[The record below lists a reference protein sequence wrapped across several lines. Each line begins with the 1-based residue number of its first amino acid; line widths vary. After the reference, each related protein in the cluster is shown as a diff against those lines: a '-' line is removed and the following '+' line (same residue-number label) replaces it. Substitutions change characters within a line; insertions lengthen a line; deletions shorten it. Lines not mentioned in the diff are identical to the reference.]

1 MPKPLWGNKAP
12 PQPLPATAE
21 APAPHEPLPGMPK
34 PLWANKAPPGGQALG
49 DASASS
55 RPSSSGPEP
64 NQAMEVGSTKD
75 AKPRKVLQGNQFQYE
90 LGQVLGKGSY
100 AKVKVCRTIEMETT
114 FAVKI
119 FKISLLKRR
128 RMWDSQ
134 VNSFKTAF
142 DDVIREIAIMRRLDH
157 ANVMNMH
164 DVIDDASANKL
175 YMVMDYCPRGA
186 IMDTEKMPTK
196 PLDIDDARRWFADAV
211 VGLDYLHFQ
220 GVIHYDLKPD
230 NILINSD
237 GRAVISDFG
246 VSRVHPNR
254 SDTVVGSPG
263 TPTYTAPE
271 VWGTDAYQGRLADVW
286 SLGVT
291 LHAMVFGC
299 LPYSAS
305 SQADLIACVTDPTE
319 WSCEHECGDAHLLE
333 VLVRM
338 MQKKPANRCKLDWVE
353 QSAWLATDVEQ
364 RKGGVEWSKIEV
376 NEEELRSAISHGH
389 VQNFKRTT
397 NGTLLKL
404 TGPQEQIMYETLHA
418 SALSSFLPRLIKTQ
432 VATGKK
438 VILELE
444 DLTHGM
450 AAPCLMDV
458 KMGLRT
464 YSEAEIRLAQGD
476 KPRADMLAKMMKI
489 APDAPSEEE
498 KAVGGVIK
506 LRYLRFRDEASS
518 TVSLGFRIDNV
529 TLSEEYEDDE
539 APETKALALVATRE
553 QVHAVVAQYLQRR
566 RTLVVSFLR
575 QLRELRATLAAS
587 DAFATHCFIRSSL
600 LFVYDGVGE
609 RTRVCMIDLVR
620 STRTEK
626 DGTGQP
632 RRLEHSVPWVNG
644 NHEDGYLT
652 GVDNLIAVFEGLL
665 EAWQEDM

>member
-1 MPKPLWGNKAP
+1 
-12 PQPLPATAE
+12 
-21 APAPHEPLPGMPK
+21 
-34 PLWANKAPPGGQALG
+34 
-49 DASASS
+49 
-55 RPSSSGPEP
+55 
-64 NQAMEVGSTKD
+64 
-75 AKPRKVLQGNQFQYE
+75 
-90 LGQVLGKGSY
+90 
-100 AKVKVCRTIEMETT
+100 
-114 FAVKI
+114 
-119 FKISLLKRR
+119 
-128 RMWDSQ
+128 
-134 VNSFKTAF
+134 
-142 DDVIREIAIMRRLDH
+142 
-157 ANVMNMH
+157 
-164 DVIDDASANKL
+164 
-175 YMVMDYCPRGA
+175 
-186 IMDTEKMPTK
+186 
-196 PLDIDDARRWFADAV
+196 
-211 VGLDYLHFQ
+211 
-220 GVIHYDLKPD
+220 
-230 NILINSD
+230 
-237 GRAVISDFG
+237 
-246 VSRVHPNR
+246 
-254 SDTVVGSPG
+254 
-263 TPTYTAPE
+263 
-271 VWGTDAYQGRLADVW
+271 
-286 SLGVT
+286 
-291 LHAMVFGC
+291 
-299 LPYSAS
+299 
-305 SQADLIACVTDPTE
+305 
-319 WSCEHECGDAHLLE
+319 
-333 VLVRM
+333 
-338 MQKKPANRCKLDWVE
+338 
-353 QSAWLATDVEQ
+353 
-364 RKGGVEWSKIEV
+364 
-376 NEEELRSAISHGH
+376 
-389 VQNFKRTT
+389 
-397 NGTLLKL
+397 
-404 TGPQEQIMYETLHA
+404 MYETLHA

-626 DGTGQP
+626 DSKGQP
-632 RRLEHSVPWVNG
+632 RRLEHSVLWVDG